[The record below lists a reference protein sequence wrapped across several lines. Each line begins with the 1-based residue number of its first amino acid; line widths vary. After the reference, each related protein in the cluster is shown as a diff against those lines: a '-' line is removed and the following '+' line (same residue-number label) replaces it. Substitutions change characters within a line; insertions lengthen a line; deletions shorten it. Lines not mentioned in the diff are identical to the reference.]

1 MMTFR
6 LTSSPETPF
15 PDGSLCLTMT
25 TTRMTM
31 NLPNFTLADTRISCI
46 SRSQY

>member
-1 MMTFR
+1 MITFR
-6 LTSSPETPF
+6 LTSSPEIQSPG
-15 PDGSLCLTMT
+15 GSLCSMMM

-31 NLPNFTLADTRISCI
+31 NLPNFTSADTRISCI